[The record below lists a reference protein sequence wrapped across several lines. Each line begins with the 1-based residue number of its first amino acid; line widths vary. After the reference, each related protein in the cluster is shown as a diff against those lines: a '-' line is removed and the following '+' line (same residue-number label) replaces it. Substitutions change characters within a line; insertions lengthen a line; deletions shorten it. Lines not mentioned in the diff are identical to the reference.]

1 LQMISLERRTI
12 KKEAAFQPACT
23 DRSTPLPPPYPSG
36 VWGGR
41 VIHCNL
47 SDLQNSLEIASCD
60 LTHILILKVILQ
72 VASKV
77 I

>member
-1 LQMISLERRTI
+1 MILLERRTI

-23 DRSTPLPPPYPSG
+23 DGSTPLPPHTHRGY
-36 VWGGR
+36 GGR

-47 SDLQNSLEIASCD
+47 SDLQNSKEIASCD
-60 LTHILILKVILQ
+60 LTHILSLKVILQ
-72 VASKV
+72 VVSKV